1 MARDDVA
8 RDDRPGDDTA
18 GDTAGDDT
26 TRNTVGNTV
35 GDTTGGTVGST
46 AGNTVTLRQ
55 WVLEEFPGH
64 DVVVASDP
72 EPTLTDYNL
81 ICITEDPDVA
91 RAILVD
97 WERVVDADG
106 ALGYVALGTT
116 TNDPSAN
123 AAVDRRIGR
132 RTLVDAAVGALPGA
146 IAFGLVIAV
155 VVALVSGWSG
165 VVIGAFFGGV
175 AFGLVPGALV
185 TYVRGTGWGSA
196 YEDSFTPADTTSVAV
211 ASIHVDQPELIPE
224 ARQSADGHDGIRVAT
239 LDRAG
244 RVVR

>member
-1 MARDDVA
+1 MARENMARDDLA
-8 RDDRPGDDTA
+8 RDDMAQDDMARDDTA
-18 GDTAGDDT
+18 RDDMARDDMARDDMASDTM
-26 TRNTVGNTV
+26 
-35 GDTTGGTVGST
+35 
-46 AGNTVTLRQ
+46 TLRE
-55 WVLEEFPGH
+55 WVVHQFPGH

-81 ICITEDPDVA
+81 ICVTGDPDVA

-106 ALGYVALGTT
+106 ALGYVALGAATD
-116 TNDPSAN
+116 DPSAN

-132 RTLVDAAVGALPGA
+132 RTLIAATVGALPGA

-175 AFGLVPGALV
+175 AFGLIPGGLL
-185 TYVRGTGWGSA
+185 TYVRSTGWGSA
-196 YEDSFTPADTTSVAV
+196 YEDSFAPADATSVAV
-211 ASIHVDQPELIPE
+211 ASIHVGERQLITEAIESARRHESVRVEMVDQ
-224 ARQSADGHDGIRVAT
+224 SG
-239 LDRAG
+239 RA
-244 RVVR
+244 VH